1 MGTLTGN
8 LVTEKTLSMTGEV
21 SSMGELVGSVVG
33 LFVGEGEGG
42 SLSALH
48 CGDHIALSLQ

>member
-1 MGTLTGN
+1 MGD